1 MFIASVFSN
10 HGNQTVIIMK
20 LLAKA
25 CVARLWVMLLFSSLS
40 MVTVSAVSS
49 AVSIGQRYQGG
60 IVFYVDESRQHGL
73 IAATRD
79 LPGEYDW
86 QGAKDAGER
95 FVDGGF
101 SDWYLPGKR
110 ELNELYK
117 SKSAVRGFA
126 DGTHSDCRYWSS
138 SEKYIE
144 EYNVWVGWFQWFNND
159 NLGKQDTSG
168 KGDDMSVR
176 AIRAF

>member
-1 MFIASVFSN
+1 
-10 HGNQTVIIMK
+10 MK
-20 LLAKA
+20 LLSKA
-25 CVARLWVMLLFSSLS
+25 CVARLWVMLLFFSLS

-73 IAATRD
+73 VAATRD

-101 SDWYLPGKR
+101 SDWYLPGKW

-117 SKSAVRGFA
+117 HKSAVGGF
-126 DGTHSDCRYWSS
+126 SDYFYWSS
-138 SEKYIE
+138 TEDDADDAWDQYFGS
-144 EYNVWVGWFQWFNND
+144 G
-159 NLGKQDTSG
+159 GQDSNYGSG
-168 KGDDMSVR
+168 KYGNFRVR
-176 AIRAF
+176 AVRAF

>member
-1 MFIASVFSN
+1 MQTKRQILYIATVFTN
-10 HGNQTVIIMK
+10 LQHQTAIIMQ
-20 LLAKA
+20 LHANA
-25 CVARLWVMLLFSSLS
+25 RFARLWIMFLFTSLS

-73 IAATRD
+73 VAATRD

-101 SDWYLPGKR
+101 SDWYLPGKW

-117 SKSAVRGFA
+117 HKSAVGGFS
-126 DGTHSDCRYWSS
+126 GYTYWSS
-138 SEKYIE
+138 T
-144 EYNVWVGWFQWFNND
+144 EYSA
-159 NLGKQDTSG
+159 LGAWLQYFSNGLQIYDGNKDSRLC
-168 KGDDMSVR
+168 VR
-176 AIRAF
+176 AVRAF

>member
-1 MFIASVFSN
+1 
-10 HGNQTVIIMK
+10 MK
-20 LLAKA
+20 LLSKA
-25 CVARLWVMLLFSSLS
+25 CVARLWIMLLFSSLS
-40 MVTVSAVSS
+40 MVMVSAVSF

-73 IAATRD
+73 VAATRD

-101 SDWYLPGKR
+101 SDWYLPGKW

-117 SKSAVRGFA
+117 HKSVVGGFA
-126 DGTHSDCRYWSS
+126 DNVYWSS
-138 SEKYIE
+138 T
-144 EYNVWVGWFQWFNND
+144 EYGAGAAWHQYFADGGQVWY
-159 NLGKQDTSG
+159 GKAVFVR
-168 KGDDMSVR
+168 VR
-176 AIRAF
+176 AVRAF

>member
-1 MFIASVFSN
+1 M
-10 HGNQTVIIMK
+10 
-20 LLAKA
+20 
-25 CVARLWVMLLFSSLS
+25 VM
-40 MVTVSAVSS
+40 VSAVSF

-73 IAATRD
+73 LAATRD

-101 SDWYLPGKR
+101 SDWYLPGKW

-117 SKSAVRGFA
+117 HKSVVGGFA
-126 DGTHSDCRYWSS
+126 EANYWSS
-138 SEKYIE
+138 TE
-144 EYNVWVGWFQWFNND
+144 NGAGGAWVQHF
-159 NLGKQDTSG
+159 SG
-168 KGDDMSVR
+168 GNQAQGSKTYSGRVR
-176 AIRAF
+176 AVRAF

>member
-1 MFIASVFSN
+1 
-10 HGNQTVIIMK
+10 MK
-20 LLAKA
+20 LLAKDRF
-25 CVARLWVMLLFSSLS
+25 ARLWIVLLFTSLS
-40 MVTVSAVSS
+40 MVTVSALSS

-60 IVFYVDESRQHGL
+60 IVFYVDEYRQHGL

-101 SDWYLPGKR
+101 SDWYLPGKW

-117 SKSAVRGFA
+117 HKSVVGGFA
-126 DGTHSDCRYWSS
+126 VYGYWSS
-138 SEKYIE
+138 TEDGAGNAWKQLFDSGIQ
-144 EYNVWVGWFQWFNND
+144 FQ
-159 NLGKQDTSG
+159 GSKAGGSR
-168 KGDDMSVR
+168 VR
-176 AIRAF
+176 AVRAF

>member
-1 MFIASVFSN
+1 
-10 HGNQTVIIMK
+10 MK
-20 LLAKA
+20 FPAKTRF
-25 CVARLWVMLLFSSLS
+25 ARLWIMLLFTSLS
-40 MVTVSAVSS
+40 MISVSAVSS

-101 SDWYLPGKR
+101 SDWYLPGKW
-110 ELNELYK
+110 ELNELYEH
-117 SKSAVRGFA
+117 KSAVGGFA
-126 DGTHSDCRYWSS
+126 SGVYWSS
-138 SEKYIE
+138 TEFNANFAWYQYFDNGFQNHFIKNIE
-144 EYNVWVGWFQWFNND
+144 WRVRP
-159 NLGKQDTSG
+159 
-168 KGDDMSVR
+168 VR
-176 AIRAF
+176 AF

>member
-1 MFIASVFSN
+1 
-10 HGNQTVIIMK
+10 MK
-20 LLAKA
+20 LYAKA
-25 CVARLWVMLLFSSLS
+25 RFARLWIMFLFTSLS

-73 IAATRD
+73 VAATRD

-86 QGAKDAGER
+86 QGAKDAADR

-101 SDWYLPGKR
+101 SDWYLPGKW

-117 SKSAVRGFA
+117 HKSAVGGF
-126 DGTHSDCRYWSS
+126 SDYDYWSS
-138 SEKYIE
+138 AEYRATDAWYQNFGDGFQNYMGKYGIGI
-144 EYNVWVGWFQWFNND
+144 VR
-159 NLGKQDTSG
+159 
-168 KGDDMSVR
+168 VR
-176 AIRAF
+176 AVRAF

>member
-1 MFIASVFSN
+1 
-10 HGNQTVIIMK
+10 
-20 LLAKA
+20 
-25 CVARLWVMLLFSSLS
+25 
-40 MVTVSAVSS
+40 MVTVSVVSS

-101 SDWYLPGKR
+101 SDWYLPGKW
-110 ELNELYK
+110 ELN
-117 SKSAVRGFA
+117 
-126 DGTHSDCRYWSS
+126 
-138 SEKYIE
+138 
-144 EYNVWVGWFQWFNND
+144 
-159 NLGKQDTSG
+159 
-168 KGDDMSVR
+168 
-176 AIRAF
+176 

>member
-1 MFIASVFSN
+1 
-10 HGNQTVIIMK
+10 
-20 LLAKA
+20 
-25 CVARLWVMLLFSSLS
+25 MLLFTSLS

-101 SDWYLPGKR
+101 SDWYLPGKW

-117 SKSAVRGFA
+117 HKSAVGGFA
-126 DGTHSDCRYWSS
+126 SGVYWSS
-138 SEKYIE
+138 T
-144 EYNVWVGWFQWFNND
+144 EYYANYAWYQHFGIGYQYYYFKSFEWRVRP
-159 NLGKQDTSG
+159 
-168 KGDDMSVR
+168 VR
-176 AIRAF
+176 AF

>member
-1 MFIASVFSN
+1 
-10 HGNQTVIIMK
+10 MK

-25 CVARLWVMLLFSSLS
+25 CFARLWIMLLFTSLS
-40 MVTVSAVSS
+40 MISVSAVSS

-73 IAATRD
+73 VAATRD
-79 LPGEYDW
+79 LPGQYDW

-101 SDWYLPGKR
+101 SDWYLPDKW

-117 SKSAVRGFA
+117 HKSVVGGFA
-126 DGTHSDCRYWSS
+126 DNFYWSS
-138 SEKYIE
+138 TED
-144 EYNVWVGWFQWFNND
+144 GAAGAWFQGFID
-159 NLGKQDTSG
+159 GAQYQIGKSDG
-168 KGDDMSVR
+168 GRVR
-176 AIRAF
+176 AVRAF

>member
-1 MFIASVFSN
+1 
-10 HGNQTVIIMK
+10 MK
-20 LLAKA
+20 LLAKDRF
-25 CVARLWVMLLFSSLS
+25 ARLWIMLLFTSLS

-73 IAATRD
+73 VAATRD
-79 LPGEYDW
+79 LPGAYDW

-101 SDWYLPGKR
+101 SDWYLPGKW

-117 SKSAVRGFA
+117 HKSVVGGFA
-126 DGTHSDCRYWSS
+126 VLTYWSS
-138 SEKYIE
+138 TEDGAGYA
-144 EYNVWVGWFQWFNND
+144 WAQDFGDGFQGQFV
-159 NLGKQDTSG
+159 KTSA
-168 KGDDMSVR
+168 DRVR
-176 AIRAF
+176 AVRAV